1 MANDVDIVEYEVMIE
16 EEAHPWAKDT
26 ISVTEIRELGKLPA
40 DAPVIEQDLRDGSER
55 TLTEDDVL
63 RPGKLREGARL
74 TKKRVNFRKG

>member
-1 MANDVDIVEYEVMIE
+1 MANEDAGRYEVMIE
-16 EEAHPWAKDT
+16 GEGHSWAKDT
-26 ISVTEIRELGKLPA
+26 ISVSEIRELGQLPA

-55 TLTEDDVL
+55 TLTEDAVL

>member
-16 EEAHPWAKDT
+16 GEAHPWAKDT

-55 TLTEDDVL
+55 T
-63 RPGKLREGARL
+63 
-74 TKKRVNFRKG
+74 